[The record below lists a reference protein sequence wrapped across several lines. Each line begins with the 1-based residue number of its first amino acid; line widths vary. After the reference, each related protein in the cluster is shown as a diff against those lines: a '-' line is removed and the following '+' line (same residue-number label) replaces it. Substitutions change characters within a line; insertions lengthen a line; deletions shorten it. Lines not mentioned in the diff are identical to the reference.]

1 MSGEAMRAWLAW
13 ASVFVQSRR
22 MIPSSRSDRA
32 VAVALDESDPLRARR
47 GDFALPPGVIYLD
60 GNSLGALP
68 SAVPARIDAVLR
80 EQWGQGLVR
89 SWNGAGWIDLP
100 ARVGARIARLIG
112 ARPDEVLVADSTS
125 INVFKLLAAALEM
138 QPRRR
143 TILSEEGN
151 FPTDLYMAQGLCG
164 LTGRA
169 ELKLVRA
176 DAGPEAIVEAIDED
190 VAVVMLTEVDFR
202 TGRRH
207 DMQAVTARAHARG
220 ALVLWDLAH
229 SAGAFPVHLNQAR
242 ADFAVGCGYK
252 YLNGGP
258 GAPAFLYVRQDLQ
271 ARAEQPLS
279 GWMGHARPFDFVHR
293 YEPAAGIAR
302 HLCGTPTILSL
313 AALDAA
319 LDAFDGVDMAALRQ
333 KSVSLMET
341 FIARVETEAA
351 ALGLVLASPRDAD
364 RRGSQ
369 VSYRHPAGY
378 AIMQALIAGGVI
390 GDFRAPDILRFG
402 FTPLYLS
409 HADIFDAAEM
419 LCDVIRTGRYERP
432 EFHRRA
438 LVT

>member
-1 MSGEAMRAWLAW
+1 
-13 ASVFVQSRR
+13 

-32 VAVALDESDPLRARR
+32 AAAALDQVDPLQERR
-47 GDFALPPGVIYLD
+47 GDFVLPPGVIYLD

-68 SAVPARIDAVLR
+68 KAVPARIDAVLKD
-80 EQWGQGLVR
+80 QWGQGLVR
-89 SWNGAGWIDLP
+89 SWNSAGWIDLP

-112 ARPDEVLVADSTS
+112 ARPDEVIVADSTS
-125 INVFKLLAAALEM
+125 LNVFKLLAAAMVL
-138 QPRRR
+138 QPRRG

-151 FPTDLYMAQGLCG
+151 FPTDLYMAQGLCS

-169 ELKLVRA
+169 DLKLVRS
-176 DAGPEAIVEAIDED
+176 DAIVDAIHED

-207 DMQAVTARAHARG
+207 DMKAVTARAHAQG

-229 SAGAFPVHLNQAR
+229 SAGAFPVHLNEVG

-258 GAPAFLYVRQDLQ
+258 GAPAFLYVRHDLQ
-271 ARAEQPLS
+271 AQAEQPLS
-279 GWMGHARPFDFVHR
+279 GWMGHARPFDFVNR

-319 LDAFDGVDMAALRQ
+319 LDAFDGIDMAVLRH

-341 FIARVETEAA
+341 FIARVESEAP
-351 ALGLVLASPRDAD
+351 ALGLTLASPREAD

-409 HADIFDAAEM
+409 HADVFDAAER
-419 LCDVIRTGRYERP
+419 LCDVIRTRRFERS